1 MILFVMILNFYRKL
15 LSLMYIHFILICC
28 LTKISALINNN
39 KQKFMFFAHLIILII
54 FIAF

>member
-15 LSLMYIHFILICC
+15 MYIHFILICR
-28 LTKISALINNN
+28 LNKISALINNN
-39 KQKFMFFAHLIILII
+39 KQRFMFFAHLVILIN